1 MAAFNLLPTAQDS
14 IRLVTTTPTLAPY
27 TEVLI
32 GNLGPMRILFDA
44 FTGDCVAT
52 LSTPELNT
60 LISNGVTHTVSQGG
74 SMVEVIE
81 VTL

>member
-32 GNLGPMRILFDA
+32 GNLGPMRVLFNA
-44 FTGDCVAT
+44 FDGSCIAT
-52 LSTPELNT
+52 VTTPELDQ
-60 LISNGVTHTVSQGG
+60 LIRNGVTHTVSQGG
-74 SMVEVIE
+74 AMIDVIE
-81 VTL
+81 VAL